1 MKKDLNYTSYIYE
14 DIRSL
19 ESAFKREDYNT
30 VVAVAAQIAEKCL
43 KAITQKNRN
52 MSNSELKGKK
62 GHNLIFCKKLWNEY
76 RNIRQ

>member
-52 MSNSELKGKK
+52 MSK
-62 GHNLIFCKKLWNEY
+62 
-76 RNIRQ
+76 